1 MSEQS
6 KPPEG
11 EGFSH
16 EATPP
21 AAGAAGAGS
30 AGKTGSLR
38 RAPVIAG
45 AVALVMTGGIAAL
58 AGTGMLGS
66 NAKQP
71 EDVLPGDSIIFA
83 KADLDPGAAQ
93 KVSAF
98 RLLDKLP
105 DAKKALSAEDPKKA
119 VFEWA
124 KSKDPDMSGVD
135 YAADIEPWLGDRVG
149 MSVLAPQ
156 GSDKEPVVVM
166 ALAVKDEAKAK
177 EGIARLQ
184 AKTKDA
190 VAKVK
195 DKAAGASASPTKGGS
210 EENVQIYKDGY
221 LLLTEKK
228 NESRVRAALEQPTLA
243 ANETF
248 KTDMAALGET
258 GVASGWVDGTQAM
271 KLSGTTSMPAAMEE
285 LAGLSG
291 RSAYALRFSSD
302 YLELAQVNRGMK
314 VQTKAAPLK
323 DVTNLPADTGAFY
336 SFSGGSDYLGELW
349 PTIKKFAAASGAGD
363 VDEQLKAIE
372 QQTGL
377 VLPADAQTLLGKQL
391 DVVVAKQDFKNLQ
404 AMPKVGLRLWTDT
417 AKAQSI
423 IDKLVKLGNSQ
434 GTAVPVQTRVSG
446 EHLDVGLDSPYL
458 SALGAGGDLSSA
470 PGLKTVLPDL
480 DKSVGALYVDLDAY
494 ESQYLDEVPAEQR
507 ELVKALQAVGM
518 TSQPVQDGE
527 QHSTLRVSV
536 N

>member
-1 MSEQS
+1 MSEDTNNLGGESSSSQV
-6 KPPEG
+6 EG
-11 EGFSH
+11 AGDSA
-16 EATPP
+16 ATAANTSTTGGKRRGVIIGGV
-21 AAGAAGAGS
+21 AAGLVVVGG
-30 AGKTGSLR
+30 
-38 RAPVIAG
+38 
-45 AVALVMTGGIAAL
+45 VAF
-58 AGTGMLGS
+58 AGTQLLGGGGT
-66 NAKQP
+66 QP
-71 EDVLPGDSIIFA
+71 ESVLPSDTVFFT
-83 KADLDPGAAQ
+83 KVDLDPSAAQ
-93 KVSAF
+93 KVGAF

-105 DAKKALSAEDPKKA
+105 QAKSALQSGDPKKA
-119 VFEWA
+119 LFEWLKTTD
-124 KSKDPDMSGVD
+124 KSLSDID
-135 YAADIEPWLGDRVG
+135 YATDVEPWLGDRAAIA
-149 MSVLAPQ
+149 MLPTQ
-156 GSDKEPVVVM
+156 GSSTEPVVVA

-527 QHSTLRVSV
+527 QRSTLRVSV